1 MIDAS
6 TEVGTALAQHVIAHA
21 LESEHVRITVPE
33 KCEDK
38 IYGATWSIDEIE
50 TTADGAVVVHAATDV
65 TFTGDRTHRATRIN
79 PPEYETCHGS
89 LLLSATADWSD
100 SPLIGDCRAEI
111 EYVGDRPSSAQPVA
125 DRHSEI

>member
-1 MIDAS
+1 MIDAN
-6 TEVGTALAQHVIAHA
+6 TNAGMALAQHVIAHT
-21 LESEHVRITVPE
+21 LESDHVYINVPE

-38 IYGATWSIDEIE
+38 IYGATWSIDDVE

-89 LLLSATADWSD
+89 LLLWAKADWSD

-111 EYVGDRPSSAQPVA
+111 EYMGDRPRSAQPVA
-125 DRHSEI
+125 DRHNEL